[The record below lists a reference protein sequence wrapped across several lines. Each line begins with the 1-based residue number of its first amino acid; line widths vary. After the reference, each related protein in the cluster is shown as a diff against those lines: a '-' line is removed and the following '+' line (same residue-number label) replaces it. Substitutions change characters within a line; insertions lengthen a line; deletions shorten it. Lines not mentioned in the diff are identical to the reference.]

1 LRCRLILLAAH
12 LENIDTGP
20 YWLGEHTL
28 NHTISGLVK
37 NRAGILGQLVGAFK
51 GSALN
56 IKSMAVSETDLFE
69 TSRLTIVVEGH
80 DKDVKQATAE
90 VKKLRDV
97 VQIDN
102 LSRQEFVD
110 RELALVKV
118 NFCPE
123 ELSQLT
129 QTAEVFGAKVIAMGR
144 KSITFEIAAAEKQVD
159 GFINALNSFG
169 ICGLARSGRVALK
182 GGDEV

>member
-1 LRCRLILLAAH
+1 
-12 LENIDTGP
+12 
-20 YWLGEHTL
+20 L
-28 NHTISGLVK
+28 NHTISGLVR

-56 IKSMAVSETDLFE
+56 IKSVAVSETDLFE

-80 DKDVKQATAE
+80 DKEVKRATAR

-97 VQIDN
+97 LQIDN
-102 LSRQEFVD
+102 LSRQEFLD

-118 NFCPE
+118 QFRPE
-123 ELSQLT
+123 ELNQLT
-129 QTAEVFGAKVIAMGR
+129 QTAQVFGAQVIAMG
-144 KSITFEIAAAEKQVD
+144 KQSITFEIAAAEERVD
-159 GFINALNSFG
+159 GFINAVNSFG
-169 ICGLARSGRVALK
+169 ICRLARSGRVAMK